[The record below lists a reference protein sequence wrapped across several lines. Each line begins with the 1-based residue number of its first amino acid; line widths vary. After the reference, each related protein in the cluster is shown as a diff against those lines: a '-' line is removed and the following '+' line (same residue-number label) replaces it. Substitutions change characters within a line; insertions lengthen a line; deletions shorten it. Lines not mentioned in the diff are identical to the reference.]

1 MVTVNRSVPLPPPLP
16 PPVAGARPYDEQ
28 PDSTRRLWWALPVLT
43 VAGLVVVAVLVASLI
58 PVQRWQQAP
67 GSALP
72 VAPRLEVQGATRY
85 DTDGTVL
92 FVTATG
98 SQMSL
103 LGWLLGSLDDDIE
116 VLTYEQRFGP
126 RTPLEQRRIGFQSM
140 FGSKQV
146 AEYVAARLLG
156 LPASFLAGPAVVAE
170 AICGDDPLPNSACL
184 VLEVGDTIVAID
196 GQPTPTLADV
206 PAVLE
211 QRRPGDTVEVTVRG
225 HQRSD
230 EQDRTVVL
238 AAPGDGSQR
247 AILGFRPADTRTV
260 ELPFDIDIDTNQI
273 GGPSAGLAFTLALLD
288 ELSPGSLTGNAKVA
302 ATGTI
307 AEDGSVG
314 PVGAVPQKAV
324 AVARAGADVM
334 LVPSGTDPDELAQIR
349 RSLGESLQII
359 EVATILEA
367 LDVLEALGG
376 DVSPF
381 QFDGLQV
388 PSN

>member
-1 MVTVNRSVPLPPPLP
+1 MDTVKTSVPLPPPLP
-16 PPVAGARPYDEQ
+16 PPEVGASPYDDQ
-28 PDSTRRLWWALPVLT
+28 PDTTRRLWWALPVLT
-43 VAGLVVVAVLVASLI
+43 VAALAVVAVLIASLI

-72 VAPRLEVQGATRY
+72 VATRLEVQGATRY
-85 DTDGTVL
+85 ATDGTVL

-103 LGWLLGSLDDDIE
+103 LGWLVGSLDDDVE

-156 LPASFLAGPAVVAE
+156 LPASFLPGPAVVAE
-170 AICGDDPLPNSACL
+170 AICDDDPLPTSACR
-184 VLEVGDTIVAID
+184 VLEVGDTIVALD
-196 GQPTPTLADV
+196 GQATPTLADV
-206 PAVLE
+206 PTVLAG
-211 QRRPGDTVEVTVRG
+211 RLPGEDVVVTVRA

-230 EQDRTVVL
+230 EQDRTLTLV
-238 AAPGDGSQR
+238 AAGDGSQR

-260 ELPFDIDIDTNQI
+260 ELPFDIDIDTSQI
-273 GGPSAGLAFTLALLD
+273 GGPSAGLAFTLALIE
-288 ELSPGSLTGNAKVA
+288 ELSPGALTGTAKVA

-314 PVGAVPQKAV
+314 PVGAVRQKAV

-334 LVPSGTDPDELAQIR
+334 LVPAGTNPAELAEIR
-349 RSLGESLQII
+349 RSLGESLQLI
-359 EVATILEA
+359 EVATILDA
-367 LDVLEALGG
+367 LEVLEALGG
-376 DVSPF
+376 DLSPL
-381 QFDGLQV
+381 QLDGLV
-388 PSN
+388 AASN